1 MSKSN
6 CNYAQLGNYQ
16 NLPAHN
22 NSQAHEVHSSRSAYI
37 VPSFG
42 SIPGY
47 NALTHDSKRPSCD
60 GYFDMKHAYPGH
72 GRCATRYVQSMC
84 Q

>member
-6 CNYAQLGNYQ
+6 CNYAQLGNYN
-16 NLPAHN
+16 NLPAQN
-22 NSQAHEVHSSRSAYI
+22 NAQAVRSSRSAYI
-37 VPSFG
+37 IPSFG

-47 NALTHDSKRPSCD
+47 NALTHDSQGPSCD
-60 GYFDMKHAYPGH
+60 GYFDMKHAYPGS
-72 GRCATRYVQSMC
+72 GRCATKYVQSMC